1 MNGPFRIGYRENCNG
16 RSIRDL
22 RKLKSFEQACSK
34 YSAFDS
40 LSDSGDN
47 FLVGYRIKRELTAMP
62 RLRFDAD
69 AARSI

>member
-40 LSDSGDN
+40 LSDSGTIFWSAIGLSGN
-47 FLVGYRIKRELTAMP
+47 
-62 RLRFDAD
+62 
-69 AARSI
+69 